1 MSELTQPTSPEQI
14 NLPVVVVLAT
24 QDVYMQRAPRCHGKR
39 IKYVREHLR
48 REITDLFAVDAQVS
62 HAIRT

>member
-1 MSELTQPTSPEQI
+1 MSDLTHPTNPERI
-14 NLPVVVVLAT
+14 SIPVVVVLAT

-39 IKYVREHLR
+39 IKNVREHLR
-48 REITDLFAVDAQVS
+48 REITDLFALDTQVS